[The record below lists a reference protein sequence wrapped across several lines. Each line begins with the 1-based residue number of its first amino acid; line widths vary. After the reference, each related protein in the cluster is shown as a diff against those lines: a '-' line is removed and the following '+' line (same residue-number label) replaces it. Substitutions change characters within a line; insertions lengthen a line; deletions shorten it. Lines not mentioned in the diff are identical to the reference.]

1 MLKPKAVN
9 LRISLWKFYNNIVNN
24 HSIPK
29 SGLNFLVDDDF
40 KFNAK
45 FLLLCG
51 FEKFKNFY
59 VRVDIL
65 EKLFL
70 KIIEN
75 TEKNDFKINAE
86 MMNLLGS
93 SKENF
98 YKLLSLMNYRKK
110 DKDKDIFYYTGDG
123 QKRRRS
129 QFLDKIRKKDNPFQ
143 KLTEL
148 NIK

>member
-1 MLKPKAVN
+1 M
-9 LRISLWKFYNNIVNN
+9 
-24 HSIPK
+24 
-29 SGLNFLVDDDF
+29 
-40 KFNAK
+40 
-45 FLLLCG
+45 
-51 FEKFKNFY
+51 
-59 VRVDIL
+59 RVDIL

-98 YKLLSLMNYRKK
+98 YKLLNLMNYRKK
-110 DKDKDIFYYTGDG
+110 DKDKDIFYYTGDN
-123 QKRRRS
+123 QKRRKNK
-129 QFLDKIRKKDNPFQ
+129 FMNKISKKDNPFQ